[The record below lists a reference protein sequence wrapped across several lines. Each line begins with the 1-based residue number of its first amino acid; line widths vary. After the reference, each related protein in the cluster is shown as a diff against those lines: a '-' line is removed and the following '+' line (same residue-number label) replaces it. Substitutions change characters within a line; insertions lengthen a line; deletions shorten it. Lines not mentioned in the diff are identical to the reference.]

1 MACAIS
7 TGARASAMAE
17 VFFNPMFW
25 QLLFAALLLLSVVV
39 LLVLASRLKRQGEA
53 ARRISRESEGV
64 LSEYMERLMRDTEAR
79 LTANA
84 SYDQSALQSAL
95 RAQEA
100 GAAARLD
107 RMDQRLDGALSHQ
120 EGRLKHLDEV
130 LNTRLG
136 QNDQKVGE
144 MRDTLFQALTQM
156 RQDNAAKLE
165 EMRKTVDENLHHTL
179 SRRLGESFS
188 LVNDRLEAVH
198 KGLGEMQSLASGV
211 GDLKKVLSN
220 IKTRGTWGETQLGML
235 LEEALA
241 PAQYDTNVVVK
252 PGSNE
257 RVEYAVRLPGRDE
270 GAVVYLPIDAKFPL
284 EDYER
289 LQAAQEGE
297 DRKQADEALNA
308 LSQAITREAA
318 RIAKYIAPPHTTD
331 FAILYLPVEGLYAE
345 VLRVPGLV
353 SRLQRTHRVTVA
365 GPTTLL
371 ALLNSL
377 QMGFRTLAI
386 EKRSGEVWRLLGQV
400 KSDFSAFGD
409 TLEKTQTRLRQA
421 SESIDL
427 ATRKTRAIS
436 RRLRSVESLEDNE
449 TAAPELPEGPEAEDG
464 AEALLP
470 NEFN

>member
-1 MACAIS
+1 MPETLLS
-7 TGARASAMAE
+7 
-17 VFFNPMFW
+17 PLFW
-25 QLLFAALLLLSVVV
+25 QAAILAALLAALMILIM
-39 LLVLASRLKRQGEA
+39 LAVRQKRQNDA
-53 ARRISRESEGV
+53 AMQISRGTEDV

-100 GAAARLD
+100 SSAARLD
-107 RMDQRLDGALSHQ
+107 RMDQRLDGALTAQ
-120 EGRLKHLDEV
+120 EGRLKHMDEV
-130 LNTRLG
+130 LNVRFG

-144 MRDTLFQALTQM
+144 MRETLFSSLTQM

-165 EMRKTVDENLHHTL
+165 EMRKTVDENLHQTL

-198 KGLGEMQSLASGV
+198 KGLGEMQNLASGV

-220 IKTRGTWGETQLGML
+220 IKTRGIWGETQLGIL
-235 LEEALA
+235 LDEALA
-241 PAQYDTNVVVK
+241 PAQYDTNIAVK

-257 RVEYAVRLPGRDE
+257 RVEYAIRLPGRED

-289 LQAAQEGE
+289 LQAAQEG
-297 DRKQADEALNA
+297 DDKKQADDALNA
-308 LSQAITREAA
+308 LSQAITREAM
-318 RIAKYIAPPHTTD
+318 RIAKYIAPPDTTD

-345 VLRVPGLV
+345 VLRAPSLV
-353 SRLQRTHRVTVA
+353 SRLQRLYRVTVA

-409 TLEKTQTRLRQA
+409 TLEKTQMRLRQA
-421 SESIDL
+421 SESIDA
-427 ATRKTRAIS
+427 ATRKTRVIT
-436 RRLRSVESLEDNE
+436 RRLRNVESLEESETPALAEEDLDSEENLADAYTINE
-449 TAAPELPEGPEAEDG
+449 L
-464 AEALLP
+464 
-470 NEFN
+470 N